1 VCVFVSDS
9 SDKASID
16 FTTSLSKDYITNP
29 SSHLRRIR
37 SEIHPDDDFD
47 TDGLEEECSV
57 ETTKNQRFVFIR
69 NKIDLLSSVKSS
81 QNDHSSVEASH
92 LYDYFNKSN
101 GSAMVSHFDVSCSK
115 NIGISDFE
123 EGIGKIVK
131 SILESNTNGD
141 EDRDSGGGS
150 SSSISKGD
158 GVIIT
163 RVRHRQH
170 LTLCSVH
177 LESFL
182 QTDRLLDLRAED
194 LRLAMLELG
203 RITGKVDVE
212 ELLDVIFRDFCI
224 GK

>member
-1 VCVFVSDS
+1 MCVFVSDS

-37 SEIHPDDDFD
+37 GEIHSDDYFD
-47 TDGLEEECSV
+47 TGGLEEEECSV

-69 NKIDLLSSVKSS
+69 NKIDLLSSAKSS
-81 QNDHSSVEASH
+81 RNDHSSVEASH
-92 LYDYFNKSN
+92 LFDYFNKSN
-101 GSAMVSHFDVSCSK
+101 RSAMVSHFDVSCSK
-115 NIGISDFE
+115 NTGISDFE

-131 SILESNTNGD
+131 SILDSNTNGD
-141 EDRDSGGGS
+141 EDRDSGGG

-203 RITGKVDVE
+203 RITGKVDVD